1 MNIILS
7 LGKIIF
13 NEKILKN
20 NNIKNKVKLFKNFIS
35 LILLSDWRLFIFKRR
50 NQKRIHVVHN
60 YFYD

>member
-20 NNIKNKVKLFKNFIS
+20 NNIKK
-35 LILLSDWRLFIFKRR
+35 
-50 NQKRIHVVHN
+50 
-60 YFYD
+60 